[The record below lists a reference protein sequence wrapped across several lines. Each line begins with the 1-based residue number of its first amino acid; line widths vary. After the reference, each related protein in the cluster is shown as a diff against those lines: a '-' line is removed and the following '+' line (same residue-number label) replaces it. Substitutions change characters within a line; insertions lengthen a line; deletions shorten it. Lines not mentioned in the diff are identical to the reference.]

1 MRIRRASIAAA
12 LLALGG
18 AWLLAPPSRA
28 TSMKPLN
35 LSDLVRESTHIVS
48 GTVSAV
54 SEGIDLNKIPYT
66 EIQLKVSESIRGE
79 TNGKMTFRQ
88 FGLQSARPD
97 ENGRK
102 FLGLIAGMP
111 RYAVGDHVVLF
122 LGPTSKI
129 GYRTTVGLGQGH
141 FALRGGTLQNDLNNS
156 GLFRNLNIRRSQHR
170 GVNLPQHP
178 QYASHREGN
187 RPGRDGTGRRRHRHF
202 PRSRPPR
209 RDGKLVGRSRPRKSH
224 SRRPGHQH
232 WFVFAFGDR
241 H

>member
-156 GLFRNLNIRRSQHR
+156 GLFRNLNIRSTR
-170 GVNLPQHP
+170 LTEKET
-178 QYASHREGN
+178 A
-187 RPGRDGTGRRRHRHF
+187 
-202 PRSRPPR
+202 
-209 RDGKLVGRSRPRKSH
+209 LVGTEQGGVVTDTFLGLV
-224 SRRPGHQH
+224 RRAVMESWWDAPGPGNPTPGGPATNTATPMSIPT
-232 WFVFAFGDR
+232 VGGPIDE
-241 H
+241 